1 MNSTIK
7 LSNTNRQ
14 IVVVMIHIFSQ
25 DGSYNQ
31 DYSLFFIVH
40 EVVCLEALCS
50 SDRSEINRKLAFS
63 KVFLKV
69 KSIRKVVVPCG
80 CNTAQFELEINE
92 EKKLKFQ
99 NRGLGSGLFLA
110 QTKLFLAQAGLFLSH
125 NSYKN
130 RPTDSL
136 F

>member
-1 MNSTIK
+1 MVTVPDRPTHSGG
-7 LSNTNRQ
+7 L
-14 IVVVMIHIFSQ
+14 
-25 DGSYNQ
+25 
-31 DYSLFFIVH
+31 
-40 EVVCLEALCS
+40 ALCS

-63 KVFLKV
+63 KVFLKA

-92 EKKLKFQ
+92 EKKFQ

-110 QTKLFLAQAGLFLSH
+110 QAKLFLAQTGLFLTH
-125 NSYKN
+125 NSYKI